1 MAIQER
7 LAGLLAQA
15 APATVAVVHSD
26 TAWTWGQLS
35 TLSQKLN
42 GILNAVALG
51 AGARVGVVLENRPQF
66 AAVATSL
73 LSTDRCLTTL
83 SPLQPPERLCADID
97 ASALPVVVASA
108 TTLALPGVRDAI
120 VRHGRIIV
128 LGWDGTCAMEPVEP
142 ILATDRPTAPG
153 VAIEM
158 LTSGTTG
165 KPKRVQLT
173 YGQLA
178 TSIGSAR
185 MPGKVDGNGKIVL
198 GTGATIV
205 STPMVHIGGLWGV
218 ITSIYAGRRTV
229 LLDRF
234 TVPEWVDAVD
244 THKPR
249 AAGLVPAAMQMLIDA
264 DVPPHRLASLQVVT
278 SGTAPCPP
286 ALADTMLERYGIRV
300 LMTYGATEFSGAVA
314 GWTKADHVQWWPA
327 KQGAAGRAFPGVS
340 LRVVT
345 DQGAEL
351 PVGSSGILEIRTAQ
365 AANGGREWVRTSD
378 LARIDHDGF
387 LWIEGR
393 ADDAIIR
400 GGFKVHPAVVKAAL
414 ERHPAVREAAVVGV
428 PHERLGSVPI
438 AAVIPRA
445 DVDRPTSDVLITAC
459 RETLTPYEVPTRI
472 TILDE
477 FPRTAAMKVDRVR
490 LLEVLGAPPQPVA
503 G

>member
-15 APATVAVVHSD
+15 APATVAVVHGD

-35 TLSQKLN
+35 ALAQTLNSRLN
-42 GILNAVALG
+42 SIALG
-51 AGARVGVVLENRPQF
+51 AGSRVGVVLENRPQF
-66 AAVATSL
+66 AAVAASL

-97 ASALPVVVASA
+97 ASALPVVVASPA
-108 TTLALPGVRDAI
+108 TLALPGVREAI
-120 VRHGRIIV
+120 ARHGRIV
-128 LGWDGTCAMEPVEP
+128 VVEWDGTCAMEPVEP
-142 ILATDRPTAPG
+142 VIATDRPSASG

-165 KPKRVQLT
+165 TPKRVQLT
-173 YGQLA
+173 YRQLD
-178 TSIGSAR
+178 TSIGSAK
-185 MPGKVDGNGKIVL
+185 MPGKVDANGKIVL
-198 GTGATIV
+198 GTGATII
-205 STPMVHIGGLWGV
+205 STPMVHIGGLWHV
-218 ITSIYAGRRTV
+218 IASIYAGRRTV

-234 TVPEWVDAVD
+234 TVAEWVDAVD

-249 AAGLVPAAMQMLIDA
+249 AAGLVPAAMQMIVDA
-264 DVPPHRLASLQVVT
+264 EVPPHRLASLQVIT

-314 GWTKADHVQWWPA
+314 GWTKTDHVQWWTR
-327 KQGAAGRAFPGVS
+327 KQGAAGRAFPGVA

-345 DQGAEL
+345 DDGEEL
-351 PVGSSGILEIRTAQ
+351 PTGSSGILEIRTAQ

-378 LARIDHDGF
+378 LARIDEDGF

-414 ERHPAVREAAVVGV
+414 ERHPAVREAVVVGV
-428 PHERLGSVPI
+428 PHERLGGVPI
-438 AAVIPRA
+438 AAVIPR
-445 DVDRPTSDVLITAC
+445 DGVGRPSVDELLASC

-472 TILDE
+472 TVLDE
-477 FPRTAAMKVDRVR
+477 FPRTAAMKVDRLR
-490 LLEVLGAPPQPVA
+490 LLEVLGAPQPVA